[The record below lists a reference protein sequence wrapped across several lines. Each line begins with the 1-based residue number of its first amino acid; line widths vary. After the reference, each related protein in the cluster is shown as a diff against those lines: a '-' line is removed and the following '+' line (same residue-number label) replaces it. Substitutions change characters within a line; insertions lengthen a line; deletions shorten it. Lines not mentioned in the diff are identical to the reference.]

1 MNYPAKPL
9 IPKFLAIAALAVI
22 FCAFVPS
29 VRAQE
34 KVQDKDRDRGL
45 TMLRRIK
52 NELKKNY
59 YDPKFHGMDIE
70 ARFKTAEDKIKVD
83 TSVGQIFGTIAQ
95 VLIEFDDSHTFF
107 LPPSRAY
114 TTDYGWTMQIVGDR
128 CFVSTV
134 EKGSDAEAKGVKP
147 GDEVVE
153 AGGYKLDR
161 TNLWKFLYLYNGL
174 RPQQHIHAILR
185 SPNGDEREL
194 DLLAKRKDGKRI
206 TDLTNYNEYMDMVRR
221 SQREDDIGRDRYAS
235 FADELLIWKMNE
247 FDLTESQVDN
257 AMEKVRKHKALIL
270 DLRGNG
276 GGWVTTIQRLLANL
290 VDHDVKIGDEVSRK
304 ETKPLL
310 AKTRGEKAY
319 KGKLM
324 ILVDSRSGS
333 ASEVLARTIQ
343 LEKRGTVI
351 GDRTAGAVM
360 ESRRFSDQVG
370 LDVVVFY
377 GASITVS
384 DLIMSDGKS
393 LEKVGVIPDEVR
405 LPSAEDLASGRDAVM
420 SYAASLFGVKLDPVE
435 AGKLFPI
442 ERPQTRDN

>member
-1 MNYPAKPL
+1 MNYPRTPL
-9 IPKFLAIAALAVI
+9 IPKFLAIAVLAVI
-22 FCAFVPS
+22 FFAFVPA
-29 VRAQE
+29 VQTQD
-34 KVQDKDRDRGL
+34 KVQDKDRDRAL

-52 NELKKNY
+52 SELKKNY
-59 YDPKFHGMDIE
+59 YDPKFHGMDLE
-70 ARFKTAEDKIKVD
+70 ARFKTAEDKIKAD

-95 VLIEFDDSHTFF
+95 VLIELEDSHTVF

-114 TTDYGWTMQIVGDR
+114 TTDYGWTMMIVGDR
-128 CFVSTV
+128 CFVSSV
-134 EKGSDAEAKGVKP
+134 DRDSDAEAKGVKP

-153 AGGYKLDR
+153 AAGYQIDR
-161 TNLWKFLYLYNGL
+161 TNLWKFLYLYNAL
-174 RPQQHIHAILR
+174 RPQQHIRATLR
-185 SPNGDEREL
+185 SPKGEQREV

-206 TDLTNYNEYMDMVRR
+206 TDLTNYNEWMEMVRR
-221 SQREDDIGRDRYAS
+221 SQREDEVGRDRSAS

-276 GGWVTTIQRLLANL
+276 GGWVTTIQRILANL
-290 VDHDVKIGDEVSRK
+290 VDHDVKIADEVSRK

-310 AKTRGEKAY
+310 AKSRNEKAF

-324 ILVDSRSGS
+324 ILVDSRSAS

-393 LEKVGVIPDEVR
+393 LEKIGVTPDEVR
-405 LPSAEDLASGRDAVM
+405 LPTAEDLASGRDTVL

-442 ERPQTRDN
+442 ERPQMPN

>member
-1 MNYPAKPL
+1 MSNRATPL
-9 IPKFLAIAALAVI
+9 VTKLLAIAALAVI
-22 FCAFVPS
+22 FSAFLPS
-29 VRAQE
+29 VQAQE
-34 KVQDKDRDRGL
+34 KVQDKDRDRAL

-52 NELKKNY
+52 DQLKKNY
-59 YDPKFHGMDIE
+59 YDPKYHGMDIE
-70 ARFKTAEDKIKVD
+70 ARFKTAEDKIKAD

-95 VLIEFDDSHTFF
+95 VLIELEDSHTVF

-114 TTDYGWTMQIVGDR
+114 TTDYGWTMQIIGDR
-128 CFVSTV
+128 CFVTTV
-134 EKGSDAEAKGVKP
+134 DKGSDAEAKGVKP

-153 AGGYKLDR
+153 AGGYQLDR
-161 TNLWKFLYLYNGL
+161 TNLWKFLYLYNAL
-174 RPQQHIHAILR
+174 RPQQHIHTTLR
-185 SPNGDEREL
+185 SPNGEQREL
-194 DLLAKRKDGKRI
+194 DLLAKRKDGKRV
-206 TDLTNYNEYMDMVRR
+206 TDLTNYNEWMDMVRR
-221 SQREDDIGRDRYAS
+221 SQRDDEIGRDRYAS

-247 FDLTESQVDN
+247 FDLTETQVDN

-290 VDHDVKIGDEVSRK
+290 VDHDVKIADEVSRK

-310 AKTRGEKAY
+310 AKSRNEKAF

-324 ILVDSRSGS
+324 ILVDSRSAS

-360 ESRRFSDQVG
+360 ESRRFTDQVG

-377 GASITVS
+377 GASITMS

-393 LEKVGVIPDEVR
+393 LEKVGVTPDEVR
-405 LPSAEDLASGRDAVM
+405 LPSAEDFASGRDSVL

-442 ERPQTRDN
+442 ERPETRN